1 MRFGKSAKRIKN
13 KAHINKEQSPAELKM
28 LLQEMKRCVP
38 VCGWCAGGVRVVCV
52 GVWVPQDAPAG
63 DEAVCGWAGGGARAC
78 VFCGA
83 VGLSCD
89 SSMSSCDSSMSS
101 IGGYLTVNK

>member
-38 VCGWCAGGVRVVCV
+38 VCGWCA
-52 GVWVPQDAPAG
+52 W
-63 DEAVCGWAGGGARAC
+63 VCGCLKMLLREMKRCVDGPGAGPVRAC
-78 VFCGA
+78 S
-83 VGLSCD
+83 VGRWACHVILR
-89 SSMSSCDSSMSS
+89 
-101 IGGYLTVNK
+101 